1 VSISRS
7 TRAVLAV
14 FVLTATAI
22 ETWAPLA
29 TVPGVAVAEVVH
41 PPDVDAAASAEVFR
55 IATMPMIEATSVSA
69 INEIHRRSRTRA

>member
-1 VSISRS
+1 
-7 TRAVLAV
+7 
-14 FVLTATAI
+14 
-22 ETWAPLA
+22 
-29 TVPGVAVAEVVH
+29 VAEVVH